1 MNASDAAQRRADLV
15 ASLDDPNASAKYE
28 PLTPLPAN
36 RYVLRPVTSAH
47 ASYGEWPTID
57 SLLRVAPLPG
67 LLEKRGG
74 GLIDFDRKKLK
85 ARIKAYLDK
94 SSTFEDARGANPALA
109 TNRAGY
115 DAKKVRFRFVT
126 EGFQPGNVQR
136 YAYFAFDLTHIRPS
150 KRPFEIA
157 YVHSCFMFCRTQGAF
172 CS

>member
-1 MNASDAAQRRADLV
+1 
-15 ASLDDPNASAKYE
+15 
-28 PLTPLPAN
+28 
-36 RYVLRPVTSAH
+36 
-47 ASYGEWPTID
+47 
-57 SLLRVAPLPG
+57 LLRVAPLPG

-136 YAYFAFDLTHIRPS
+136 YAYFAFDLRY
-150 KRPFEIA
+150 A
-157 YVHSCFMFCRTQGAF
+157 YTTEQATV
-172 CS
+172 